1 MIYYVFRRGLT
12 QKQCIDHLT
21 SIIGDEAP
29 SKTTV
34 DHWFSEFNRGRNVG
48 DMLKDE
54 FKESRLKSVVPLHIN
69 AVQDLIMHDRHV
81 TFRKIKVMM
90 NLGPMRMTPKLNN
103 SQRCG
108 CSKMSR
114 TQQKWF
120 VPFEVVHD
128 HLFAEVF
135 EEIRKNNRQRRIIL
149 HHDNASCHTSTETT
163 RFLEGQKIKLTG
175 HPPYGPDLAPNDF
188 YLLPSVKNK
197 LRGQRFSNREEAV
210 DAFKMHFCKYLN

>member
-69 AVQDLIMHDRHV
+69 AV
-81 TFRKIKVMM
+81 
-90 NLGPMRMTPKLNN
+90 GLNN
-103 SQRCG
+103 ARSSCYISQD
-108 CSKMSR
+108 K
-114 TQQKWF
+114 
-120 VPFEVVHD
+120 
-128 HLFAEVF
+128 EVF
-135 EEIRKNNRQRRIIL
+135 EEIRKTT
-149 HHDNASCHTSTETT
+149 DNAESFFIMTMLAVI
-163 RFLEGQKIKLTG
+163 RRPKQLGFEGQKIKLTVIRRTALICTERFLFITKRRINYVVNVFE
-175 HPPYGPDLAPNDF
+175 PR
-188 YLLPSVKNK
+188 
-197 LRGQRFSNREEAV
+197 RGR
-210 DAFKMHFCKYLN
+210 